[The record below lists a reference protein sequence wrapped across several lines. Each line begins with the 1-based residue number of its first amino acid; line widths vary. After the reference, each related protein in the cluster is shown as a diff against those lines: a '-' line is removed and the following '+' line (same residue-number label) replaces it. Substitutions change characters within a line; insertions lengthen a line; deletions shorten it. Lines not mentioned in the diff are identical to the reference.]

1 MSSVAYGWCIVGIP
15 LANLLIGGGGICSC
29 LPVTNSHATHQ
40 LKAARVAQIAEF
52 VASGSVVC
60 ALSAHCDSG
69 FLLTV
74 DLGCYKDFRG
84 PGSIRAP
91 VS

>member
-1 MSSVAYGWCIVGIP
+1 MSFVAYGWCIVGIP
-15 LANLLIGGGGICSC
+15 LANLLIGGGGICYC

-60 ALSAHCDSG
+60 ALWVLFVPAVPTVTQG
-69 FLLTV
+69 F
-74 DLGCYKDFRG
+74 C
-84 PGSIRAP
+84 
-91 VS
+91 